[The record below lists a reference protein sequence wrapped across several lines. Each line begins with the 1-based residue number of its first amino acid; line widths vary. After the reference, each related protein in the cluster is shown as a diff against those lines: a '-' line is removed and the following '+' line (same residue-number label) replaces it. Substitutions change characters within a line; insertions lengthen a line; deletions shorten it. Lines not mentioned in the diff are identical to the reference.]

1 MQPLIRVDHSWAG
14 LDNDGILIGILAF
27 RRLRERLGSDFMN
40 RVPKVRL
47 ATSSDAPALVN
58 LNDEFNGG
66 RMPVAI
72 VERRLQ
78 HGDEIVVIC
87 LLNDEPVG
95 FACAQTYTS
104 FCYEELLGEITEM
117 YVQELARGIGLA
129 GMMIECIEEQMRRQG
144 VSTIKVLTGCDND
157 TAIRAYEKSGFVKE
171 DEVMLEKQLNVGPD
185 QA

>member
-1 MQPLIRVDHSWAG
+1 MSRI
-14 LDNDGILIGILAF
+14 
-27 RRLRERLGSDFMN
+27 
-40 RVPKVRL
+40 PKVRL

-66 RMPVAI
+66 KMPVAI
-72 VERRLQ
+72 VEHRLQ
-78 HGDEIVVIC
+78 HGGETVVIA

-117 YVQELARGIGLA
+117 YVQERARGIGLA
-129 GMMIECIEEQMRRQG
+129 GMMIECIEEQLRRQG
-144 VSTIKVLTGCDND
+144 VSTIKVLTGSDND
-157 TAIRAYEKSGFVKE
+157 TAIRAYEKSGFVKD
-171 DEVMLEKQLNVGPD
+171 DEVMLEKQLDKSPD